1 MNKRPPRNGEALKK
15 IKNTLLVDGNALFKR
30 AFAGAKDE
38 YNDKGEFVGALYQF
52 ITLVRKMLVEDL
64 YHQVYIFWD
73 GKLSGLERFKIYNPY
88 KSNRNKDFVNLT
100 ETIDEEQ
107 AIQLQKI
114 WSYLNEF
121 YVRQF
126 NYDYIEGDDLIAYY
140 CLNKEPNEK
149 ITICTNDTDMAQLIN
164 EDIKIYFLHI
174 KNYVDINNFSSYFSY
189 HVENA
194 ALIKTMIGDTSD
206 VIKGIKGLGLKT
218 LLQHFPQLK
227 EGVLTLNEIIDEAKK
242 LQEQRLTEKKKP
254 LTVLNNIINGVT
266 DGVQGEKIY
275 EINNRLVNLKYP
287 MISENAIIELERL
300 KNGTLDGTGRNIKK
314 IAQYMHE
321 DGIDKIIGE
330 VRNEDYLVPFKKLI
344 EREKNLI

>member
-1 MNKRPPRNGEALKK
+1 MNKRPPRNGETVIKL
-15 IKNTLLVDGNALFKR
+15 KNTLLVDGNALFKR

-73 GKLSGLERFKIYNPY
+73 GKISGLERFKIYKPY

-100 ETIDEEQ
+100 EIIDEEQ

-114 WSYLNEF
+114 WTYLNEF

-164 EDIKIYFLHI
+164 EDVKIYFLHI
-174 KNYVDINNFSSYFSY
+174 KEYVDINNFSSYFSY
-189 HVENA
+189 HVGNA
-194 ALIKTMIGDTSD
+194 ALIKMMVGDTAD
-206 VIKGIKGLGLKT
+206 MIKGIKGLGVKS

-227 EGVLTLNEIIDEAKK
+227 ERVLTLNEIIDEAKRI
-242 LQEQRLTEKKKP
+242 QEERLKKKKKP
-254 LTVLNNIINGVT
+254 LSVLDNIINGVT
-266 DGVQGEKIY
+266 DGVQGDKIY
-275 EINNRLVNLKYP
+275 EINYKLVNLKQP
-287 MISENAIIELERL
+287 MISENAIIELENLR
-300 KNGTLDGTGRNIKK
+300 NGTLDGTDRNIKRV
-314 IAQYMHE
+314 ARYMHE
-321 DGIDKIIGE
+321 DGIDKILGE

-344 EREKNLI
+344 DREKKLI